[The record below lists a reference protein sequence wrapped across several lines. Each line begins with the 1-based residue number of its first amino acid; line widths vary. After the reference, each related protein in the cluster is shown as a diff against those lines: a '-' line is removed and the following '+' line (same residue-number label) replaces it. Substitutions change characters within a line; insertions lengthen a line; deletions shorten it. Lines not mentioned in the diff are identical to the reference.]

1 MCEYFSHFDG
11 RKRRLILKFRAQ
23 TKCVRPNKAVTC
35 QLQTQSSHERGEM
48 CVCVCVEYLHNL
60 DAERCQAQHFYH
72 TYMYVYK
79 RYMYLYIYKY
89 KYTCFGAWLG
99 LFDACQKLA
108 RKPFE
113 WHSPTYVFTYS
124 LTHSLGYSLGH

>member
-79 RYMYLYIYKY
+79 RYMYIYININIPVS
-89 KYTCFGAWLG
+89 GLG
-99 LFDACQKLA
+99 LDCLMPAKSWRENLLSGIHPHMYSHIHSHIHLA
-108 RKPFE
+108 I
-113 WHSPTYVFTYS
+113 H
-124 LTHSLGYSLGH
+124 